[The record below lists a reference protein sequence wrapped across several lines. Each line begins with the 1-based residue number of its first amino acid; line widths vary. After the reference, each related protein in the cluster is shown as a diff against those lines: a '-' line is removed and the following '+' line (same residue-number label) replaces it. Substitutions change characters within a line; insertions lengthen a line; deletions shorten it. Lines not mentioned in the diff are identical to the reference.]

1 MLNMQTLQQYQ
12 VKKVNIIHYN
22 RSEAAGASGSPV
34 GQDET
39 KATRCPL
46 CQHSVL
52 SSINQLNQ
60 CFSYRNTVH
69 RHSHVD
75 VRGLE
80 AALVNVVVGEGLGWV
95 GAVLIHGDGD
105 LPLGGYFASHG
116 TSGWDMSRSQQC
128 SLVPRIGSESQHT
141 ETPRCKTLFHNCMSM
156 ILCSLTKCLHPPP
169 KTCIYSQIFALFCTI
184 LRCLEKLG
192 DLNK

>member
-1 MLNMQTLQQYQ
+1 MRALLNPVMPSKNLIKMLNMQTSPQYQ
-12 VKKVNIIHYN
+12 VKKVNVINYN

-34 GQDET
+34 GRDET

-46 CQHSVL
+46 CQHSVR

-80 AALVNVVVGEGLGWV
+80 AALVDVVVGEGLGWV
-95 GAVLIHGDGD
+95 GAVLIHRDGD
-105 LPLGGYFASHG
+105 LPLGGYSASHG
-116 TSGWDMSRSQQC
+116 TSGWGMSRSQQC
-128 SLVPRIGSESQHT
+128 SADPVSKHPLVLRLGSESPYTDAKIQKVNDANPNTVKRDGT
-141 ETPRCKTLFHNCMSM
+141 E
-156 ILCSLTKCLHPPP
+156 
-169 KTCIYSQIFALFCTI
+169 
-184 LRCLEKLG
+184 
-192 DLNK
+192 

>member
-34 GQDET
+34 GRDET

-80 AALVNVVVGEGLGWV
+80 AALVDVVVGEGLGWV

-105 LPLGGYFASHG
+105 LPLGGYSASHG
-116 TSGWDMSRSQQC
+116 TSGWGMSRSQRC
-128 SLVPRIGSESQHT
+128 SADPVSKHPLVPRLGSESPYTDAKMQNVNDANPNTVKRDGT
-141 ETPRCKTLFHNCMSM
+141 ETVST
-156 ILCSLTKCLHPPP
+156 
-169 KTCIYSQIFALFCTI
+169 IYSTI
-184 LRCLEKLG
+184 
-192 DLNK
+192 